1 MRNQFTQ
8 FKILVKILPLEDQII
23 EIDEKIIE
31 ERNE

>member
-8 FKILVKILPLEDQII
+8 FKILVKILALEDQII